1 MDSRFSIDI
10 FLLASL
16 WILFPCIGYAQEKD
30 TIPSMDIGEEELI
43 NTTCSPSMEQ
53 KPMFVQCK
61 DVSVRE
67 RDACFYHF
75 FSEYLKQ
82 NILKS
87 PYKELEGGAT
97 VLFSVEKDGRV
108 VLVHCAASSLYIRK
122 EVQRTMEQFPKL
134 IPAQQWGKPVRYFY
148 RCRIRFH

>member
-1 MDSRFSIDI
+1 MGSRFSIDI

-67 RDACFYHF
+67 RDACLYHF

-97 VLFSVEKDGRV
+97 VLFSVEKDGSV
-108 VLVHCAASSLYIRK
+108 VLAHCVASSLYIRK
-122 EVQRTMEQFPKL
+122 EVQRTMEQFPRL
-134 IPAQQWGKPVRYFY
+134 IPAQQRGKPVRYFY
-148 RCRIRFH
+148 RCSIRFD

>member
-16 WILFPCIGYAQEKD
+16 WMLFPCIGYAQEKD

-122 EVQRTMEQFPKL
+122 EVQRTMEQFPRL

-148 RCRIRFH
+148 RCRIRLN

>member
-1 MDSRFSIDI
+1 MGSRFSIDI

-30 TIPSMDIGEEELI
+30 TILSMDIGEEELI

-97 VLFSVEKDGRV
+97 ILFSVEKDGSV

-134 IPAQQWGKPVRYFY
+134 IPAQQWGKPIRYFY
-148 RCRIRFH
+148 RCSIRFD

>member
-30 TIPSMDIGEEELI
+30 TI
-43 NTTCSPSMEQ
+43 PSMEQ

-122 EVQRTMEQFPKL
+122 EVQRTMEQFPRL

-148 RCRIRFH
+148 RCRIRLN

>member
-1 MDSRFSIDI
+1 MGSRFSIDI

-16 WILFPCIGYAQEKD
+16 WMLFPCIGYAQEKD

-97 VLFSVEKDGRV
+97 VLFSVEKDGSV
-108 VLVHCAASSLYIRK
+108 VLAHCVASSLYIRK
-122 EVQRTMEQFPKL
+122 EVQRTMEQFPRL
-134 IPAQQWGKPVRYFY
+134 IPAQQRGKPVRYFY
-148 RCRIRFH
+148 RCSIRFD

>member
-67 RDACFYHF
+67 RDACFYHV

-122 EVQRTMEQFPKL
+122 EVQRTMEQFPRL

-148 RCRIRFH
+148 RCSIRFD

>member
-1 MDSRFSIDI
+1 
-10 FLLASL
+10 
-16 WILFPCIGYAQEKD
+16 
-30 TIPSMDIGEEELI
+30 MDIGGRGAYKYDLFSF
-43 NTTCSPSMEQ
+43 NGQ

-122 EVQRTMEQFPKL
+122 EVQRTMEQFPRL
-134 IPAQQWGKPVRYFY
+134 IPAQQRGKPVRYFY
-148 RCRIRFH
+148 RCSIRFD

>member
-1 MDSRFSIDI
+1 
-10 FLLASL
+10 
-16 WILFPCIGYAQEKD
+16 
-30 TIPSMDIGEEELI
+30 
-43 NTTCSPSMEQ
+43 
-53 KPMFVQCK
+53 MFVQCK

-67 RDACFYHF
+67 RDSCFYHF

-97 VLFSVEKDGRV
+97 VLFSVEKDGSV
-108 VLVHCAASSLYIRK
+108 VLVRCVASSLYIRK
-122 EVQRTMEQFPKL
+122 EVQRTMKQFPKL

-148 RCRIRFH
+148 RCSIRFD

>member
-1 MDSRFSIDI
+1 MGSRFSIGI

-16 WILFPCIGYAQEKD
+16 WIVFPCIVYTQEKD
-30 TIPSMDIGEEELI
+30 TIPSMDIEEEESI
-43 NTTCSPSMEQ
+43 NTTCFPSMEQ

-67 RDACFYHF
+67 RDSCFYHF
-75 FSEYLKQ
+75 FSQYLKQ

-97 VLFSVEKDGRV
+97 VLFSVEKDGSV
-108 VLVHCAASSLYIRK
+108 VLVRCVTSSLYIRK
-122 EVQRTMEQFPKL
+122 EVQRTMKQFPKL

-148 RCRIRFH
+148 RCSIRFD

>member
-1 MDSRFSIDI
+1 MGSRFSIEDI
-10 FLLASL
+10 QILL
-16 WILFPCIGYAQEKD
+16 IFFLFPCIGYTQEKD
-30 TIPSMDIGEEELI
+30 TIPSISIEEEESI
-43 NTTCSPSMEQ
+43 NTTCFPSMEQ

-97 VLFSVEKDGRV
+97 ILFSVEKDGSV

-134 IPAQQWGKPVRYFY
+134 IPAQQWGKPIRYFY
-148 RCRIRFH
+148 RCSIRFD

>member
-1 MDSRFSIDI
+1 MGSRFSIDI

-87 PYKELEGGAT
+87 PYKELEGGAA

-122 EVQRTMEQFPKL
+122 EVQRTMEQFPRL
-134 IPAQQWGKPVRYFY
+134 IPAQQRGKPVRYFY
-148 RCRIRFH
+148 RCSIRFD